1 MTTQSNNA
9 LTAGEIARMLEAE
22 LIGPAETEVSGTNF
36 LERATE
42 SELAFVG
49 CRKNASRIDA
59 TQARVLIVPTD
70 LQDVAAADGARSYI
84 LVDNPEDRF
93 LQIALHISPPGR
105 DSFRGIS
112 LQAAIAESATIG
124 PNTTVHPFAVIGD
137 DAVIG
142 EDCVIGPG
150 AVIGRDCQVG
160 DNTRI
165 DAQAVLY
172 AGVRVGSDVTINA
185 GTVLGAEGFGYNTVN
200 GRHKRLPH
208 VGNVIIEDDVEIG
221 ACTTVDRAK
230 MGSTV
235 IGTGTRIDNQVMVGH
250 NCQIGPHNLL
260 VSQVGLAGSC
270 STGAYVVLAGQA
282 GIADHVHLGDGA
294 IVGAKSGV
302 HRDMPGGKTYLGSP
316 ATEAAEQA
324 RIVTSLRRLPQMR
337 KTIKELQEQVATLQ
351 AQLTQAIDLLGDRD
365 VSREAA

>member
-1 MTTQSNNA
+1 MATQSNHA
-9 LTAGEIARMLEAE
+9 LTAREIAAMLNAE
-22 LIGPAETEVSGTNF
+22 LIGSGEAVVSGTNF
-36 LERATE
+36 IERADAT
-42 SELAFVG
+42 ELAFVG
-49 CRKNASRIDA
+49 CSKNASRIKDTA
-59 TQARVLIVPTD
+59 AVVIIAPSELKS
-70 LQDVAAADGARSYI
+70 LAQDDPQRSYI
-84 LVDNPEDRF
+84 LTEQPENAF
-93 LQIALHISPPGR
+93 LTIAQKICPARRESW
-105 DSFRGIS
+105 SGIS
-112 LQAAIAESATIG
+112 AEACIAPTASIG
-124 PNTTVHPFAVIGD
+124 PNTTVCPFAVIGEHV
-137 DAVIG
+137 VIG
-142 EDCVIGPG
+142 EDCHIGPG
-150 AVIGRDCQVG
+150 AVIGSDCTIG

-172 AGVRVGSDVTINA
+172 AGTCVGDDVTINA
-185 GTVLGAEGFGYNTVN
+185 GTVLGAEGFGYSTVN
-200 GRHKRLPH
+200 GQHRRLPH

-235 IGTGTRIDNQVMVGH
+235 IGSGTRIDNQVMVGH
-250 NCQIGPHNLL
+250 NCQIGKHNLI

-294 IVGAKSGV
+294 VIGAKSGV

-324 RIVTSLRRLPQMR
+324 RIVTSLRRLPQLR

-351 AQLTQAIDLLGDRD
+351 TQLAQAIDSIGEQ
-365 VSREAA
+365 SAREAA